1 MDISV
6 VIPTYRSQF
15 LEETLKSLHNQKTE
29 YRYEIIVIQ
38 NPKHTEIVEDLC
50 EKYGAMH
57 LVLNGIGA
65 NHARNTGINIAQSE
79 LIGIID
85 DDVVVEND
93 WIERAIKVTNLFPK
107 MGVLG
112 GKVSLKFQDGQPRWF
127 EGIFRKMLSE
137 FSGPIGISEIDSSKS
152 HIVSA
157 NMVFTKA
164 NWRKVGGL
172 DARIGYSGDN
182 LTGNDEVDFQ
192 KKLGVLGAPGI
203 LYDSELKASHIIPKF
218 RTELPYLKKRFY
230 GQGLADSLQCT
241 ESILD
246 VFHNRVQH
254 EAIHFMDYEE
264 TLKIREKIC
273 DENYTREYIKNY
285 IICRTAYLAGLTD
298 GLTNTN
304 LLDFEDTI

>member
-15 LEETLKSLHNQKTE
+15 LEETLKSLKNQITQ
-29 YRYEIIVIQ
+29 YSYEVIVVQ
-38 NPKHTEIVEDLC
+38 NPKHTDKVQDLC
-50 EKYGAMH
+50 EKYGANH
-57 LVLNGIGA
+57 LVLSGIGA
-65 NHARNTGINIAQSE
+65 NFSRNRGIDVAVSD
-79 LIGIID
+79 LIGIVD
-85 DDVVVEND
+85 DDVVVENN

-112 GKVSLKFQDGQPRWF
+112 GRVSLKFPDGHPKWF
-127 EGIFRKMLSE
+127 EGVFRKMSSE
-137 FSGPIGISEIDSSKS
+137 VTGPIGISEIDPKQA

-164 NWRKVGGL
+164 NWRKIGGL

-192 KKLGVLGAPGI
+192 KKLGVLGSPGI
-203 LYDSELKASHIIPKF
+203 LYDSELKVSHIIPKF

-254 EAIHFMDYEE
+254 EAIHFMDYAE
-264 TLKIREKIC
+264 TLKIRERIC
-273 DENYTREYIKNY
+273 DENSTREYIKNY
-285 IICRTAYLAGLTD
+285 IVCRTAYLAGLTD

-304 LLDFEDTI
+304 LLDFEDTL